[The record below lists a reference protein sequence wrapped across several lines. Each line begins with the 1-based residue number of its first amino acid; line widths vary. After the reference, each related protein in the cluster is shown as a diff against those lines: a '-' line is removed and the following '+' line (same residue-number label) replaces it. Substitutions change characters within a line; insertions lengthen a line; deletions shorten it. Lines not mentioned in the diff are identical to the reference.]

1 MTEDDK
7 IKLDYERTAQYFLH
21 LADVRFRLL
30 ALLPIVSGA
39 ALAIVPAH
47 IEPAEM
53 LALGMLGLVVTIG
66 VLLYDQRNSQIY
78 NSLVGR
84 LNLIEESL
92 RLPAMRDNKQVGG
105 AFLDRPG
112 GDRRRMVLGILPA
125 NHGLGL
131 DLIYS
136 ASVAA
141 WLFVVTR
148 AGILLLGL
156 GARSQM
162 YLLLLL
168 PAVLG
173 VLLFLD
179 LRRIDKASKWEGT
192 IPAEVQKRIDKKAI
206 DAR

>member
-1 MTEDDK
+1 MTEDEK
-7 IKLDYERTAQYFLH
+7 IKLDYEGTAQYFFH

-30 ALLPIVSGA
+30 ALLPIVSGT
-39 ALAIVPAH
+39 ALAIVPAYL
-47 IEPAEM
+47 EPAEM

-66 VLLYDQRNSQIY
+66 ILLYDQRNSQIY

-92 RLPAMRDNKQVGG
+92 RLPAMRENKQVGG

-112 GDRRRMVLGILPA
+112 KDRRRKLFGVMGA

-141 WLFVVTR
+141 WLFVITS
-148 AGILLLGL
+148 ACLLLLGL
-156 GARSQM
+156 SSQAKVA
-162 YLLLLL
+162 LQFLL
-168 PAVLG
+168 PTLLG
-173 VLLFLD
+173 VLLFVN
-179 LRRIDKASKWEGT
+179 LRRIDNRSDWEGDL
-192 IPAEVQKRIDKKAI
+192 PHEVKQRIDKQAPETP
-206 DAR
+206 

>member
-1 MTEDDK
+1 
-7 IKLDYERTAQYFLH
+7 
-21 LADVRFRLL
+21 
-30 ALLPIVSGA
+30 
-39 ALAIVPAH
+39 
-47 IEPAEM
+47 
-53 LALGMLGLVVTIG
+53 
-66 VLLYDQRNSQIY
+66 
-78 NSLVGR
+78 
-84 LNLIEESL
+84 
-92 RLPAMRDNKQVGG
+92 MRDNKQVGG